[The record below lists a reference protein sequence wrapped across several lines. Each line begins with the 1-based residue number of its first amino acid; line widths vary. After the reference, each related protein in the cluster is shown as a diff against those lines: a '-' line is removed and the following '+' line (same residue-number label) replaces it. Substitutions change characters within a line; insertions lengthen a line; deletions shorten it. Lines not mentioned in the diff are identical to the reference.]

1 MASVRKQAGQHGATG
16 VAGMKISKRLDEIR
30 LTGGEGD
37 VYEREHHNLVIS
49 VIGTSIR
56 GIPNVY
62 KKVRATQM
70 VLSLG
75 NGKLGPVAIGSTDA
89 EIE

>member
-1 MASVRKQAGQHGATG
+1 V
-16 VAGMKISKRLDEIR
+16 R

-37 VYEREHHNLVIS
+37 VYEREHHNLVVS

-56 GIPNVY
+56 GIPNAPTTMRGTRIVI
-62 KKVRATQM
+62 
-70 VLSLG
+70 SLLDG
-75 NGKLGPVAIGSTDA
+75 RLAPVQLGATDA